1 MGEAMIQ
8 HANDFLA
15 HLGEGDR
22 EILAHMGEAIVQ
34 ANYTHR
40 TGPDGVRWE
49 PVFIERSIAYHHA
62 QAALDA
68 LTKAGFTFVKN
79 NNP

>member
-1 MGEAMIQ
+1 MIQ
-8 HANDFLA
+8 RADDFLA
-15 HLGEGDR
+15 HLEGQDR
-22 EILAHMGEAIVQ
+22 EILAHMGEGIVQ

-49 PVFIERSIAYHHA
+49 PVFVERSLAYHHA

-68 LTKAGFTFVKN
+68 LTKAGFSVVKN
-79 NNP
+79 ETP